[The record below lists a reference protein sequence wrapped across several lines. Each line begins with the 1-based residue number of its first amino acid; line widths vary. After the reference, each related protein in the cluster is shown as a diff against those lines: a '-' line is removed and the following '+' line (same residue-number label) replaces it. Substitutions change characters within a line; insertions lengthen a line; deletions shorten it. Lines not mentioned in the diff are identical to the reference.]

1 MTWYDHDMAAD
12 VVVVGAGH
20 NGLTCAAYL
29 ARAGLD
35 VVVLEARPWI
45 GGSSATVDALGA
57 RVNVCNCD
65 HVLVRA
71 TPVLDELELERHGL
85 TYLDCDPAVLS
96 LPTGGAKP
104 WFQFHDAT
112 RTLDALRLAHPGEV
126 DAYRRYLE
134 TAIPAVRL
142 VLELAN
148 ELPTVRR
155 TASVLARRRGAGL
168 RTLVAWSR
176 RSLVDVLRSC
186 FGSEALVAPAVVS
199 GAAVA
204 GGPPD
209 APRSGLGAIG
219 YAVRHV
225 VPQGRPVGGSGALTD
240 ALARSLGEAGG
251 AVRTGA
257 AVADVLVEGGRVRGV
272 VLADGEEL
280 RARAVVVAC
289 DPRVPRVRWVDGAP
303 ADAADLTPWRAREAG
318 DGHQAKIDAV
328 VAEPPRYRALLP
340 EDLLRLGIEDP
351 PLATTIV
358 APSVPE
364 LAEAYRLMSVGAL
377 SEAPPHLVN
386 VPSVLDASLRLA
398 GGEHVLSFETL
409 YAPYAYGERWRDDA
423 VADSLLRRLA
433 ALCEPGF
440 LDGVRARRLVAPQDY
455 ERDLSLPRGRAL
467 GYGVSPLRA
476 VLGRDRELTR
486 YETRIGGLFL
496 TGIATYPGGGIWGAP
511 GRNAAAVVGRRLGAA

>member
-1 MTWYDHDMAAD
+1 MRAD
-12 VVVVGAGH
+12 VLIVGAGH
-20 NGLTCAAYL
+20 NGLVCAAYL

-35 VVVLEARPWI
+35 VVVLEARPWV

-96 LPTGGAKP
+96 LPTDGSRP
-104 WFQFHDAT
+104 WFQFHDTA
-112 RTLDALRLAHPGEV
+112 RTLGALRLAHPGEV

-155 TASVLARRRGAGL
+155 TAAVLARRRGAGL
-168 RTLVAWSR
+168 RTLLAWSR
-176 RSLVDVLRSC
+176 RSLLDVLRSC

-240 ALARSLGEAGG
+240 ALANSLAETGG
-251 AVRTGA
+251 VVRTGA
-257 AVADVLVEGGRVRGV
+257 AVADVLVERGRVRGV
-272 VLADGEEL
+272 ALAGGEEIE
-280 RARAVVVAC
+280 ARAVVVAC
-289 DPRVPRVRWVDGAP
+289 DPRVPTVRWLDGTP
-303 ADAADLTPWRAREAG
+303 ADVAELTRWRARDAG
-318 DGHQAKIDAV
+318 DGHQAKIDALI
-328 VAEPPRYRALLP
+328 AEPPRYHALRS
-340 EDLLRLGIEDP
+340 EDAARLGVEDP
-351 PLATTIV
+351 FTATTIV
-358 APSVPE
+358 VPPVAE
-364 LAEAYRLMSVGAL
+364 LAEAYRLMGVGEL
-377 SEAPPHLVN
+377 SPAPPHLVN
-386 VPSVLDASLRLA
+386 VPSVLDPSLRA
-398 GGEHVLSFETL
+398 PGGGHVLSFETL

-423 VADSLLRRLA
+423 VVERLLGRLA

-440 LDGVRARRLVAPQDY
+440 LDSIQARRIVTPQDY

-511 GRNAAAVVGRRLGAA
+511 GRNAAAVVGGRLGAA